1 MSFDEQTR
9 AERSQFSLKDK
20 RVLVTGATGF
30 IGRNFLPL
38 LEKTG
43 CELIAVSR
51 ESYNLLEQSEVRQMF
66 DETKPQVVFH
76 FAGLIGGIMANK
88 MYPADY
94 SYQNLIMGTMML
106 HEAYLSGVE
115 KYIGLIGGCSY
126 PATAPSPIKETE
138 LWNGYPQ
145 AESAPYS
152 LAKAMSVAQAQAYR
166 KQYGFSAIILVPG
179 NVYGQFD
186 NFDLENSHVIP
197 ALIRKYYEAKQ
208 NGQNEITAWGTGKPV
223 RDFIYVEDA
232 CAGILHAAEN
242 YNGEE
247 IINISSGTQTTIK
260 ELVETV
266 AETVGFTGTINW
278 DTTKPDGQMY
288 KGFDVTRMREWLG
301 FECKTS
307 LRQGLEKTFKWFE
320 ENHATARLKVTA

>member
-1 MSFDEQTR
+1 MTEKI
-9 AERSQFSLKDK
+9 FSLKDK
-20 RVLVTGATGF
+20 RVLVTGSTGF
-30 IGRNFLPL
+30 VGSNLVPL
-38 LEKTG
+38 IKKTC

-51 ESYNLLEQSEVRQMF
+51 EDYNLLEQSEVRKMF
-66 DETKPQVVFH
+66 AETKPQIVFQL
-76 FAGLIGGIMANK
+76 AGLIGGILANK
-88 MYPADY
+88 NYPADY
-94 SYQNLIMGTMML
+94 NYQNLMIGTLVM
-106 HEAYLSGVE
+106 HEAHQAGVE
-115 KYIGLIGGCSY
+115 KYISLIGGCSY

-152 LAKAMSVAQAQAYR
+152 LAKAMSVVQAQAYR
-166 KQYGFSAIILVPG
+166 KQYGFNTIVLVPG
-179 NVYGQFD
+179 NLYGPFD

-208 NGQNEITAWGTGKPV
+208 NGQNEITAWGTGKPM
-223 RDFIYVEDA
+223 RDFVYVEDA
-232 CAGILHAAEN
+232 CEAILKATEI
-242 YNGEE
+242 YNGAE
-247 IINISSGTQTTIK
+247 IINISSGIQTTIK

-266 AETVGFTGTINW
+266 AEVVGFTGTINW

-307 LRQGLEKTFKWFE
+307 LREGLQKTFAWFE
-320 ENHATARLKVTA
+320 ENHTSARLKVSA

>member
-1 MSFDEQTR
+1 MNE
-9 AERSQFSLKDK
+9 EFSLKDK
-20 RVLVTGATGF
+20 RVLVTGSTGF
-30 IGRNFLPL
+30 IGSSFLPAI
-38 LEKTG
+38 EKTG

-51 ESYNLLEQSEVRQMF
+51 KDYNLSEQSEVRRMF
-66 DETKPQVVFH
+66 AETKPQVVFH
-76 FAGLIGGIMANK
+76 LAGLIGGIMANK

-94 SYQNLIMGTMML
+94 NYQNLIMGTMML
-106 HEAYLSGVE
+106 EEAYQSKVE

-126 PATAPSPIKETE
+126 PANAPSPIKETE

-145 AESAPYS
+145 NESAPYS
-152 LAKAMSVAQAQAYR
+152 IAKAMSVVQAQAYR
-166 KQYGFSAIILVPG
+166 KQYGFNAIILVPG
-179 NVYGQFD
+179 NVYGPFD

-208 NGQNEITAWGTGKPV
+208 TGQNEITAWGTGKPV

-266 AETVGFTGTINW
+266 ADVVGFSGTINW

-288 KGFDVTRMREWLG
+288 KGFDVTRMHEWLG

-307 LRQGLEKTFKWFE
+307 LREGLEKTFKWFE
-320 ENHATARLKVTA
+320 ENHTKARLKVTA

>member
-1 MSFDEQTR
+1 MTEKI
-9 AERSQFSLKDK
+9 FSLKDK
-20 RVLVTGATGF
+20 RVLVTGSTGF
-30 IGRNFLPL
+30 VGSNLVPL
-38 LEKTG
+38 IKKTC

-51 ESYNLLEQSEVRQMF
+51 EDYNLLEQSEVRKMF
-66 DETKPQVVFH
+66 AETKPQVVFQL
-76 FAGLIGGIMANK
+76 AGLIGGILANK
-88 MYPADY
+88 NYPADY
-94 SYQNLIMGTMML
+94 NYQNLMIGTLVM
-106 HEAYLSGVE
+106 HEAHQAGVE
-115 KYIGLIGGCSY
+115 KYISLIGGCSY

-152 LAKAMSVAQAQAYR
+152 LAKAMSVVQAQAYR
-166 KQYGFSAIILVPG
+166 KQYGFNTIVLVPG
-179 NVYGQFD
+179 NLYGPFD

-223 RDFIYVEDA
+223 RDFVYVEDA
-232 CAGILHAAEN
+232 CEAILKATEI
-242 YNGEE
+242 YNGAE
-247 IINISSGTQTTIK
+247 IINISSGIQTTIK

-266 AETVGFTGTINW
+266 AEVVGFTGTINW

-307 LRQGLEKTFKWFE
+307 LRVGLEKTFAWFE
-320 ENHATARLKVTA
+320 ENHTSARLKVSA